1 MKSKVQNRVSTAA
14 IYLGIAISVSGVQ
27 AVGPGLPNLQN
38 HFGISD
44 SHTLWTMSFYLFP
57 GIIAAVPLGRLADSI
72 GRMKLYAICLLVFGV
87 ASSAIPFAGT
97 SWGVFLVIRVIQG
110 SAVAGILPLSII
122 LVAKQSKGSSI
133 MKRQGARS
141 ASLQVAETLHPLIGG
156 LLVAGAW
163 FAPYLIGS
171 LTIPIALTVFFLNFD
186 DDYKRPKTDTPR
198 ESINILKSF
207 SLMALVFG
215 GFSRFFIKFVPL
227 TSLGILLVNVH
238 GHSVAFAGV
247 ALALSSFIG
256 LFGTLSVGFFSKR
269 YSPFEI
275 SVSTLLSLAGS
286 LVLISLNGK
295 ALTVIFSVTVF
306 GFSDGLFGTI
316 QNSYVSIAVPNHM
329 VGTFS
334 GVVAMSRNTG
344 KFLAPIAM
352 GAMFTWASL
361 PTAFAISGVFAGLS
375 VLFLLP
381 LRHFNAQLKDSTS

>member
-1 MKSKVQNRVSTAA
+1 MKSHVQNRISTAT
-14 IYLGIAISVSGVQ
+14 IYLGSAISVAGVQ

-38 HFGISD
+38 HFGLSD

-72 GRMKLYAICLLVFGV
+72 GRMKLYALCLLVFGI

-97 SWGVFLVIRVIQG
+97 SWVIFLMIRVIQG
-110 SAVAGILPLSII
+110 SAFAGILPLSII
-122 LVAKQSKGSSI
+122 LVAEHGKGLSI
-133 MKRQGARS
+133 MKRQGLRS
-141 ASLQVAETLHPLIGG
+141 ASQQAADTLHPLIGG
-156 LLVAGAW
+156 LLVATAW

-198 ESINILKSF
+198 ESVHILKSF

-215 GFSRFFIKFVPL
+215 GFLRFFVKFVPL

-238 GHSVAFAGV
+238 GHSAAFAGV
-247 ALALSSFIG
+247 ALALSSFVG
-256 LFGTLSVGFFSKR
+256 LFGALSVGSFSKR
-269 YSPFEI
+269 FSPFEI
-275 SVSTLLSLAGS
+275 SVSTLLFLAGS
-286 LVLISLNGK
+286 LVLLSLNGN
-295 ALTVIFSVTVF
+295 ALIVIFSVTVF

-329 VGTFS
+329 RGTFG

-352 GAMFTWASL
+352 GAMLAWASL
-361 PTAFAISGVFAGLS
+361 STAFAISGVFAGLS
-375 VLFLLP
+375 VLLLLP
-381 LRHFNAQLKDSTS
+381 LRHFNAQLKESTS